1 MHYSNSSKLKLKNLS
16 SASNS
21 KCSRNSKHFATVPV
35 EESKMED
42 MEDLRGFKQSDLI
55 YRPESGLRKWLKAHG
70 KDHCIDFD
78 DEELR

>member
-1 MHYSNSSKLKLKNLS
+1 MHDESPSHSKG
-16 SASNS
+16 
-21 KCSRNSKHFATVPV
+21 SRNSKQFKTMPT
-35 EESKMED
+35 EESKEGV
-42 MEDLRGFKQSDLI
+42 EDLRAFKQSDLI